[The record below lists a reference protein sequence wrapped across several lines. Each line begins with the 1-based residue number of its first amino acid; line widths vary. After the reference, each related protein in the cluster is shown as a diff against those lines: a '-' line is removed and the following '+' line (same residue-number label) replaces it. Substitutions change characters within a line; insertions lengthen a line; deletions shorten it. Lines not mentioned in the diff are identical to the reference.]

1 MVVLLARLMKTVRKL
16 PGTLPLCTMA
26 QLAAIGRTCLRLHT
40 PEANRPR
47 IESIDFKRLGIE
59 KIDFRGPG
67 GDTIDSS
74 GLATK
79 ELGFLEAW
87 G

>member
-1 MVVLLARLMKTVRKL
+1 MSDLDCSGGG
-16 PGTLPLCTMA
+16 PGYMPPPNPCLT
-26 QLAAIGRTCLRLHT
+26 LRLHT

-79 ELGFLEAW
+79 ELGFSEAW